1 MEKIPGTEEPGR
13 EQQPSST
20 RLYQGRSC
28 NFSGMERGK
37 CREALTSYRQME
49 WNDNKELCVLFIM
62 VWGMKHHS
70 FRIVQRVCAA
80 LMDQQREEQEESLP
94 VGPALLH
101 EGVHLCWTVRGALH
115 ALPLLYEANNLWA
128 FHFLGEDQVGKCF
141 HRITEL

>member
-62 VWGMKHHS
+62 VWGMRHHS
-70 FRIVQRVCAA
+70 FCIVQRVCAA
-80 LMDQQREEQEESLP
+80 LMDQQREEQEKSLP